1 MRTKRLKFEQL
12 VQENKQELM
21 SDEKQISQIELR
33 LEKKQAAA
41 VNDKQ
46 DA

>member
-1 MRTKRLKFEQL
+1 MRAKPPKFEQL

-33 LEKKQAAA
+33 LDKKQAAA
-41 VNDKQ
+41 MNEKQ